1 MTGKTIMTELL
12 PTETGPI
19 LEIRDVHVSFNAGR
33 KQLVRAVTGVS
44 FTIDRKETLGLVGES
59 GCGKSSIAR
68 AIVLLPPPSCGRVL
82 LAGRDLTSIDGTS
95 LRTMRPRIQMVFQ
108 DPVSSLNPSRRVGRS
123 IAAPL
128 RVMGIT
134 DETEINARVRR
145 MMTAVGLDPEQY
157 AKKYPG
163 QLSSGQCQR
172 VSIARALMTRPDV
185 LICDEP
191 VSALDVSV
199 QAQIL
204 NLLNRIQA
212 DFGLSMLFIS
222 HNLAV
227 VKRVADRVAVMY
239 LGSIC
244 ELAPVETLYSR
255 PAHPYTA
262 ALLNAIQRPVPG
274 NRSLT
279 DISAPSAFTSAIGP
293 PPGCRF
299 HPRCPRM
306 KPPCAEQAPKIK
318 EIETGH
324 QIACH
329 FPALEN
335 VSITED
341 RRGTQQ

>member
-1 MTGKTIMTELL
+1 MTELH
-12 PTETGPI
+12 PPETVPV
-19 LEIRDVHVSFNAGR
+19 LDIRDIHVSFNVGR
-33 KQLVRAVTGVS
+33 KHTVRAVSGVS
-44 FTIDRKETLGLVGES
+44 FGINRKETLGLVGES
-59 GCGKSSIAR
+59 GCGKSSLAR
-68 AIVLLPPPSCGRVL
+68 AIVQLPPPTSGHVL
-82 LAGRDLTSIDGTS
+82 LAGRDLTAMDAAS
-95 LRTMRPRIQMVFQ
+95 LRAIRPRIQMVFQ

-128 RVMGIT
+128 RVLGVT
-134 DETEINARVRR
+134 DKAGVASRVQR
-145 MMTAVGLDPEQY
+145 MMAAVGLDPEQY
-157 AKKYPG
+157 ADQYPA
-163 QLSSGQCQR
+163 QLSGGQCQR

-204 NLLNRIQA
+204 NLLNKIKA
-212 DFGLSMLFIS
+212 DFGLAMLFIS
-222 HNLAV
+222 HDLAV
-227 VKRVADRVAVMY
+227 VKRVSDRVAVMY

-262 ALLNAIQRPVPG
+262 ALLNAIQRPIPG
-274 NRSLT
+274 NRSLA
-279 DISAPSAFTSAIGP
+279 DISAPGAFSSAIGP
-293 PPGCRF
+293 PSGCRF